1 MLRAICL
8 ALICLL
14 GMGALLALRPSSEES
29 TAPVLAAMASGPSTF
44 ATNSDEELNLTSLS
58 VNTWSKADKLPIAS
72 SEDEKKAV
80 PVEEIK
86 LDPIIKADDA
96 LNRPETKPARQVTR
110 WHWHAGSK
118 KIERH

>member
-1 MLRAICL
+1 MLRAVCL
-8 ALICLL
+8 ALIYLL

-29 TAPVLAAMASGPSTF
+29 TASVLASMAPAPSTS
-44 ATNSDEELNLTSLS
+44 ATNSDEGLNLTSLS
-58 VNTWSKADKLPIAS
+58 VNTWSKADKLPVAIS
-72 SEDEKKAV
+72 DDEKKRV

-86 LDPIIKADDA
+86 VDPIIKAGDA
-96 LNRPETKPARQVTR
+96 PNKPETKSAWRVTS